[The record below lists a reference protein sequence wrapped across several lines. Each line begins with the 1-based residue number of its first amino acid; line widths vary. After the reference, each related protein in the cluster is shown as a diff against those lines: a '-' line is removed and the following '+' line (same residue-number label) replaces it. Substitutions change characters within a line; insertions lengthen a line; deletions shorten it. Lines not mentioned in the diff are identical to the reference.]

1 MSPSSEGELRSLLQ
15 TRAEELTG
23 HPAARL
29 VDDEGDVVLSDGTF
43 NVWGRIQPDPSS
55 GQFRLVF
62 VMAPLLEL
70 KPSRELADF
79 LTQTLSGQPIHPN
92 FGSDSVWLFGPV
104 SAEVIEQPE
113 SFREIF
119 ARMVAVG
126 MRVIA
131 AVQPRFGG
139 LTPAQRRA
147 LLGWRGHD
155 AGIEADLRAAL
166 GQAAGELLAHGWDPG
181 SESLPLLVTEEDV
194 PEGWAKRFVTVD
206 DTGAVRFRAS
216 VPAVRDGGH
225 GCELTIHRLDPDAA
239 RTWAGRVGVPASDGK
254 VRVEEVVSLAGRPWQ
269 ELTDAMEGLPRQ
281 SGDAWEPV
289 ALRS

>member
-1 MSPSSEGELRSLLQ
+1 MSTLSESELRSLLQ
-15 TRAEELTG
+15 TRAAELTG

-43 NVWGRIQPDPSS
+43 NVWGRILPDPSS

-70 KPSRELADF
+70 KPSQELAQF
-79 LTQTLSGQPIHPN
+79 LTQTLSGQSIHPE
-92 FGSDSVWLFGPV
+92 FGNDAVWLFGPV
-104 SAEVIEQPE
+104 STTVLEQPE
-113 SFREIF
+113 SFLKTF
-119 ARMVAVG
+119 ASMVAVG
-126 MRVIA
+126 MNVIA

-166 GQAAGELLAHGWDPG
+166 GPGGGELLAHGWDPR
-181 SESLPLLVTEEDV
+181 SESLPLLVIEEDV

-206 DTGAVRFRAS
+206 ADGAVRFRSS
-216 VPAVRDGGH
+216 VPGVRDGARGN
-225 GCELTIHRLDPDAA
+225 ELTIHRLDAAAA
-239 RTWAGRVGVPASDGK
+239 RTWAKRVGIPAADGK
-254 VRVEEVVSLAGRPWQ
+254 VRVEEIASLAGRPWQ
-269 ELTDAMEGLPRQ
+269 ELWDAMNGLPRQ
-281 SGDAWEPV
+281 SGDAWDPV

>member
-1 MSPSSEGELRSLLQ
+1 MNSPSEAELRSLLQ
-15 TRAEELTG
+15 MRAEELTG

-43 NVWGRIQPDPSS
+43 NVWGRILPDPSS
-55 GQFRLVF
+55 SQFRLVF

-70 KPSRELADF
+70 KPSQELAQF
-79 LTQTLSGQPIHPN
+79 LTQTLSGRSIHPQ
-92 FGSDSVWLFGPV
+92 FGNDEVWLFGPV
-104 SAEVIEQPE
+104 STMVLAQPE
-113 SFREIF
+113 SFRETF
-119 ARMVAVG
+119 ASMVADG
-126 MRVIA
+126 MTVIA

-166 GQAAGELLAHGWDPG
+166 GPRGGDLLAHGWDPR

-194 PEGWAKRFVTVD
+194 PDGWVKRFVTVD
-206 DTGAVRFRAS
+206 ADGAVRFRSS
-216 VPAVRDGGH
+216 VPGVRDGGR
-225 GCELTIHRLDPDAA
+225 GCELTIYRLDPNAA
-239 RTWAGRVGVPASDGK
+239 RVWAGRMGIPASDGK
-254 VRVEEVVSLAGRPWQ
+254 VRVEEIVSLAGRPWQ
-269 ELTDAMEGLPRQ
+269 ELMDAMNGLPRQ